1 MSVPPRPFQRLAVVN
16 RGEPAMRLIN
26 AVREWNAEH
35 DGTLP
40 PIRTIAV
47 HTAVDRHAMAVREA
61 DEAVLIGPDDPDDM
75 GPVPYLDLPELERA
89 LLSCRADAVWP
100 GWGFVSERA
109 EFAALCERLG
119 ITFVGPGSETMQ
131 RLGDKIESKRIAE
144 SVGVPMAP
152 WSGGPVADAEAARE
166 AAEKIGFPLMVKAT
180 AGGGGRGIRFVARAE
195 DLDDAFTRASAEGE
209 RTAGDGT
216 VFLEGAVRGG
226 HHVEVQVV
234 ADAAGGVVTLG
245 VRDCSVQ
252 RRNQKVLEESA
263 SVVLDAEQDRLLRQ
277 SAADL
282 ARAAGYVN
290 AGTVE
295 FLYDPRHEV
304 LSFMEVN
311 TRLQVEHPVTEAV
324 TGVDVV
330 KLQLHVAMGGA
341 LADVLGDVDPIRP
354 PASGH
359 AIEARLTAEDP
370 EHGFAPAPGAIRHLV
385 LPAGPGIRVDTGVAT
400 GDVIPPQYDS
410 MIAKVIAWGRTRD
423 EARARLRR
431 AIRQTA
437 VVVEGGTTNKA
448 FLLDL
453 LSRPEVAQGT
463 ADTTWLDTM
472 MAEGYTPPRR
482 VDVALLAAAVEAHGA
497 HEFRQQGRLFLS
509 AERGRPEVGHE
520 VWHQVDVRVVGESYR
535 MHVARTRPSHYRVV
549 LDGDSVEG
557 VDVVVERSGRFER
570 RLTVGGRTF
579 GVLSVQQGPDYL
591 VEVDGAVHRI
601 AGGEAGLVRA
611 PAPAMVVSIPVSP
624 GDEVS
629 EGDTVAVV
637 ESMKL
642 ETALRAPVTGRVA
655 EVLVDANT
663 QVEGGTRLVR
673 LEPDADDAAA
683 PAGDGRASFAEL
695 AAPAPGAEPLDAR
708 ARARD
713 ALAAL
718 RALVLG
724 YDVDEGETKPL
735 LTALDRAREEL
746 PADDHDL
753 LTDEMGILRIV
764 ADLSAL
770 SRNRRLEGGPGELD
784 VDDTAV
790 DDESTRNP
798 QEYFYAYLRSRDADA
813 EVLPESFRLK
823 LTRAL
828 EHYGVPDL
836 GAAPELLGPALYR
849 MFLAHR
855 RAGAHQPVVAA
866 LLGARMRH
874 PESASHDGEAYRAV
888 LDHLVAATQ
897 VRHPQIGDLARQV
910 RFRCFDA
917 PLIEAE
923 RAQVQERVRAELD
936 ALADDPADRARQIDD
951 IVASGEPILGVFA
964 ERHHAV
970 MLEVMTRRYY
980 GLIRDLGDVHVDEH
994 DGRPLLTARYTYEGH
1009 SYVVLATVATVDQ
1022 PDGATAPATVS
1033 TDLHRLIDALPAGST
1048 VLVDLYVT
1056 SPRGP
1061 ESPDGPEDR
1070 ATRIRHSIGTVPG
1083 AVGRVTVGIRGAMGG
1098 EADTGSDAA
1107 GGATSWFTF
1116 RPDPTSSPEGAGE
1129 LQPVED
1135 RTLRGLHPMVAER
1148 LGVWRLRDFE
1158 LTRLPSA
1165 TDVHLFRAQ
1174 GRHVPED
1181 QRLIATGDVRDL
1193 TVLRDDAGGIRALP
1207 QVEAVLDAA
1216 LDSLRSARAADADLA
1231 GLRWNRVMLY
1241 VWPVVEVPLL
1251 ELDGIVRTLAPRT
1264 ESLGIEQVMVRF
1276 RTPAEDDPGTRE
1288 WVLRM
1293 SRPPGAGL
1301 TLRVT
1306 EPPTH
1311 PMRELDAYTQKV
1323 IKAARR
1329 GTLYPYEL
1337 VPLITR
1343 SPDADGEPGTFTEYD
1358 LDPESLRPVP
1368 VDRPYGSNTAN
1379 VVLGMVTT
1387 PTERQ
1392 PEGLSRVVLLGDPTR
1407 ALGAIAEPEC
1417 RRVLAAIDLARE
1429 HGVPVEWYA
1438 VSAGAKIAMDSGTEN
1453 MDWISRVLRAIIR
1466 FTQEGGEINVVVTG
1480 INVGAQPY
1488 WNAEATMLMHTRG
1501 ILVMTPDSAMVLTG
1515 KQSLDY
1521 SGGVS
1526 AEDNYGIGGYD
1537 RIMGPNGEAQYWA
1550 PDLSR
1555 AVDVL
1560 LRHYSHTYVV
1570 PGERFPRPAPTQD
1583 PVERDVRDAPHHGE
1597 GFARL
1602 GEIFDPA
1609 VNAERKKPFDIRSLM
1624 SGVADTD
1631 HATLERWADM
1641 QAAESVVVLDAHLGG
1656 QPVALIGIESKP
1668 IPRRGPPPVDGPSQW
1683 TAGTLFPRSSKK
1695 TARAI
1700 NAASGNRPLVV
1711 LANLSGFDGSPES
1724 LRGLQ
1729 LEYGA
1734 EIGRAVVNFDGPI
1747 VFCVVSRYHGG
1758 AFVVFSG
1765 TLNDDM
1771 EVAAVEG
1778 SYASVLG
1785 GAPAAAVVFAGDV
1798 AKRTAADPRVA
1809 DLERRITDGL
1819 ERGEDVAELR
1829 AELAGVRPVVRA
1841 EKLGEVADEFDTL
1854 HSVARA
1860 QEMGS
1865 VHAIVDPERLR
1876 PYLVG
1881 AVRRG
1886 MERTLDRASSA
1897 SSTAS
1902 GSSPSG
1908 AASTEPVVSQS

>member
-1 MSVPPRPFQRLAVVN
+1 MPPRPFQRLAIVN

-26 AVREWNAEH
+26 AVREWNVEH
-35 DGTLP
+35 SGVLP

-75 GPVPYLDLPELERA
+75 GPVPYLDLAELERA
-89 LLSCRADAVWP
+89 LVSRQVDAVWP

-119 ITFVGPGSETMQ
+119 VTFVGPSSETMQ

-152 WSGGPVADAEAARE
+152 WSGGPVPDVDAARE

-180 AGGGGRGIRFVARAE
+180 AGGGGRGIRYVARAE
-195 DLDDAFTRASAEGE
+195 DLDDSFTRASAEGE

-226 HHVEVQVV
+226 RHVEVQVV

-252 RRNQKVLEESA
+252 RRNQKVIEESA
-263 SVVLDAEQDRLLRQ
+263 STALDAEQDRLLRQ

-295 FLYDPRHEV
+295 FLYDPANEV

-330 KLQLHVAMGGA
+330 KLQLHVAMGGS
-341 LADVLGDVDPIRP
+341 LGDVLGDTIMQDPIRP

-370 EHGFAPAPGAIRHLV
+370 ERGFAPAPGAIRHLV

-410 MIAKVIAWGRTRD
+410 MIAKVIAWGRTRE
-423 EARARLRR
+423 EARARLSR

-453 LSRPEVAQGT
+453 LSRPEVTEGT
-463 ADTTWLDTM
+463 ADTSWLDGM
-472 MAEGYTPPRR
+472 MAAGYTPPRR
-482 VDVALLAAAVEAHGA
+482 VDIALLAAAVEAHEA

-535 MHVARTRPSHYRVV
+535 LRVARTRPSHYRVV
-549 LDGDSVEG
+549 LVGDGDGSG

-579 GVLSVQQGPDYL
+579 GVLSVAQGPDYL

-624 GDEVS
+624 GDTVA
-629 EGDTVAVV
+629 EGDAVAVV

-642 ETALRAPVTGRVA
+642 ETALRAPVSGRVA

-663 QVEGGTRLVR
+663 QVEGGSRLIR
-673 LEPDADDAAA
+673 LEPAEDDAEESG
-683 PAGDGRASFAEL
+683 GDERVSL
-695 AAPAPGAEPLDAR
+695 AALVTPLPEDEQADAR
-708 ARARD
+708 TRARD

-724 YDVDEGETKPL
+724 YDVDEREARPL
-735 LTALDRAREEL
+735 LDALDRAREEL
-746 PADDHDL
+746 PADDPDL
-753 LTDEMGILRIV
+753 LRDEIGILRIV

-784 VDDTAV
+784 DTAV
-790 DDESTRNP
+790 DEESTRNP
-798 QEYFYAYLRSRDADA
+798 QEYLYAYLRSRDADA

-823 LTRAL
+823 LRRAL
-828 EHYGVPDL
+828 AHYGVPDL
-836 GAAPELLGPALYR
+836 TAAPELLGPALYR

-866 LLGARMRH
+866 LLRARLRR
-874 PESASHDGEAYRAV
+874 PESVTADAEGYRTV

-923 RAQVQERVRAELD
+923 REQTQERVRAELD
-936 ALADDPADRARQIDD
+936 ALADDTATRSRQIDE
-951 IVASGEPILGVFA
+951 IVASGEPILGLFS

-980 GLIRDLGDVHVDEH
+980 GLIRDVGDVRVEEH
-994 DGRPLLTARYTYEGH
+994 DGRPLLTARYTHDGH
-1009 SYVVLATVATVDQ
+1009 SYVVVATVATVDQ
-1022 PDGATAPATVS
+1022 PDGANAPSTVS
-1033 TDLHRLIDALPAGST
+1033 TDLHRLVEALPTGET
-1048 VLVDLYVT
+1048 VLIDLYVT

-1061 ESPDGPEDR
+1061 EAPDGPDER
-1070 ATRIRHSIGTVPG
+1070 AARIRDSIGTVPD
-1083 AVGRVTVGIRGAMGG
+1083 AVGRVTVGIRGTVHDGDQGG
-1098 EADTGSDAA
+1098 A
-1107 GGATSWFTF
+1107 ATSWFTF
-1116 RPDPTSSPEGAGE
+1116 RPEDHR
-1129 LQPVED
+1129 PVED

-1148 LGVWRLRDFE
+1148 LGLWRLRDFE

-1165 TDVHLFRAQ
+1165 TDVHLFHAQ

-1181 QRLIATGDVRDL
+1181 RRLIVTGDVRDL
-1193 TVLRDDAGGIRALP
+1193 TVLRGDDGAVRALP

-1231 GLRWNRVMLY
+1231 ALRWNRVLLY
-1241 VWPVVEVPLL
+1241 VWPLVEVPLA

-1276 RTPAEDDPGTRE
+1276 RTPDGEFL
-1288 WVLRM
+1288 LRM

-1306 EPPTH
+1306 APPSH
-1311 PMRELDAYTQKV
+1311 PMGELDAYTQKV

-1329 GTLYPYEL
+1329 GALYPYEL
-1337 VPLITR
+1337 VPLMTR
-1343 SPDADGEPGTFTEYD
+1343 SPDPGGDPGTFTEYD
-1358 LDPESLRPVP
+1358 LDPGTQQPVP
-1368 VDRPYGSNTAN
+1368 VERPYGANTAN
-1379 VVLGMVTT
+1379 FVLGMVTT
-1387 PTERQ
+1387 PTVRQ
-1392 PEGLSRVVLLGDPTR
+1392 PEGLTRVVLLGDPTR

-1429 HGVPVEWYA
+1429 HGVPIEWYA

-1453 MDWISRVLRAIIR
+1453 MDWISRVLRAIID
-1466 FTQEGGEINVVVTG
+1466 FTQDGGEINVVVTG

-1501 ILVMTPDSAMVLTG
+1501 VLVMTPDSAMVLTG

-1550 PDLSR
+1550 PDLSG

-1560 LRHYSHTYVV
+1560 LAHYRHTYVV
-1570 PGERFPRPAPTQD
+1570 PGERFPRRAPSTD
-1583 PVERDVRDAPHHGE
+1583 PVERDVRTAPHHGD
-1597 GFARL
+1597 GFSVL

-1609 VNAERKKPFDIRSLM
+1609 SNAERKKPFDIRSLM
-1624 SGVADTD
+1624 SGVADAD
-1631 HATLERWADM
+1631 HPTLERWADM

-1656 QPVALIGIESKP
+1656 QPVELIGIESKP
-1668 IPRRGPPPVDGPSQW
+1668 LPRHGPPPVDGPSQW

-1700 NAASGNRPLVV
+1700 NAASGNRPVVV

-1765 TLNDDM
+1765 TLNDEM

-1778 SYASVLG
+1778 SYASVIG
-1785 GAPAAAVVFAGDV
+1785 GAPAAAVVFSGEV
-1798 AKRTAADPRVA
+1798 AKRTGADPRVA
-1809 DLERRITDGL
+1809 DLESRISDRL

-1829 AELAGVRPVVRA
+1829 GELASVRPVVRS

-1865 VHAIVDPERLR
+1865 VHAIVDPARLR
-1876 PYLVG
+1876 PYLVE
-1881 AVRRG
+1881 AVARG
-1886 MERTLDRASSA
+1886 MEKTLARGSS
-1897 SSTAS
+1897 SSS
-1902 GSSPSG
+1902 GSPGSS
-1908 AASTEPVVSQS
+1908 